1 MIVELVIFCG
11 KQNIFLRGYR
21 DDFISILF
29 NKGNFWV
36 ILNLLVSYDKEL
48 VDYIKNV
55 LKNVIYISKI
65 IQNEIIDIIGLY
77 IRN

>member
-36 ILNLLVSYDKEL
+36 ILNLLVSNDEEL
-48 VDYIKNV
+48 VNYIKM
-55 LKNVIYISKI
+55 Y
-65 IQNEIIDIIGLY
+65 
-77 IRN
+77 